1 MKERTALG
9 LRFESRKSVNRT
21 PVDSLEQMKSLV
33 EKSGKAVALLIQRD
47 DARIFVPV
55 PLG

>member
-1 MKERTALG
+1 VQAGDVIL
-9 LRFESRKSVNRT
+9 SVNRT
-21 PVDSLEQMKSLV
+21 PVESAAQFRGLV

>member
-1 MKERTALG
+1 
-9 LRFESRKSVNRT
+9 
-21 PVDSLEQMKSLV
+21 MKSLV